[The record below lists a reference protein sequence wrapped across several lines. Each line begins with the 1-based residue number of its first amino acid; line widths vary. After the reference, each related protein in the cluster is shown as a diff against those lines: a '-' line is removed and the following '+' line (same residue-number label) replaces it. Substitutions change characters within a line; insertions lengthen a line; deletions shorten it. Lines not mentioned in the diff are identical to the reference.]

1 MTGVGVSWSAPVW
14 VGLSDRDYSE
24 LIQRK
29 AVAVNKRDKRR
40 GGQYTVKQAI
50 EAIDE
55 AFHRCSGFDP
65 YDGSKLDPELLGTYS
80 NERSKERGA
89 AYKREM
95 AMLPTVDH
103 VKQNRYPTLKS
114 SAGRPMTPRGICP
127 LRSSSLTAAELFGS
141 QISKDQIDVDQF
153 LLWSRPDRCLQVG
166 QICAPFCAHSLY

>member
-1 MTGVGVSWSAPVW
+1 MTGVGVSWSAPAW
-14 VGLSDRDYSE
+14 VGQSDREYSD
-24 LIQRK
+24 LIRK
-29 AVAVNKRDKRR
+29 KAEAVTRRDKRR
-40 GGQYTVKQAI
+40 GGKYTFKQAI

-103 VKQNRYPTLKS
+103 V
-114 SAGRPMTPRGICP
+114 
-127 LRSSSLTAAELFGS
+127 TAEPVPDFEIVSWQTNDAKGDMPPEEFISYCRRVVQVADQQGS
-141 QISKDQIDVDQF
+141 
-153 LLWSRPDRCLQVG
+153 DRR
-166 QICAPFCAHSLY
+166 

>member
-29 AVAVNKRDKRR
+29 AVAVTKRDKRR

-103 VKQNRYPTLKS
+103 V
-114 SAGRPMTPRGICP
+114 
-127 LRSSSLTAAELFGS
+127 TAEPVPDFEIVSWQTNDAKGDMPPEES
-141 QISKDQIDVDQF
+141 VAYCRRVVQVADQQ
-153 LLWSRPDRCLQVG
+153 
-166 QICAPFCAHSLY
+166 